1 MKEATPDIELSTVP
15 LERDSQPTTEAKQTP
30 LRRRHPLY
38 LALLSPCF
46 YPTPASRFWRRCPP
60 LLIQTLRLVS
70 FVIMTTV
77 TIFLLFQLII
87 ETGRT
92 SESYSVK
99 AARALAVIIVLH
111 MIFHVLLVLYFSA
124 YCYHGRAHL
133 EGGLFGLE
141 GQNSPEIAARYIR
154 EDISRDVISATCT
167 PSKKLFDEQLDLK
180 YDDLNRTTQND
191 ISRAMKSFS
200 LCLLNSEE
208 EIISFY
214 SLSDCSFRL
223 SVYLFTN
230 YIPLIA
236 LFHCTSLG
244 ESWVVAF
251 WSSSAMSCLWFFG
264 FGVQYWIYRLAYTEL
279 VFCVRRK
286 FIGENVEK
294 GPGDQSSLD
303 WWRIELSKKPFE
315 EIEHPKKAE
324 DIKSKYRLRHF

>member
-1 MKEATPDIELSTVP
+1 MKATTPDIELSTLP
-15 LERDSQPTTEAKQTP
+15 MEEDSQSTTEAKQTP

-60 LLIQTLRLVS
+60 LLIQTLRSVS
-70 FVIMTTV
+70 FVIMSTV
-77 TIFLLFQLII
+77 TILLLFQLII
-87 ETGRT
+87 ETSKT
-92 SESYSVK
+92 SEFYSVK
-99 AARALAVIIVLH
+99 VARALAVIIVLH
-111 MIFHVLLVLYFSA
+111 IIFHVLLVLYFRA
-124 YCYHGRAHL
+124 YCYHGRVHPH
-133 EGGLFGLE
+133 GGLFDLE
-141 GQNSPEIAARYIR
+141 EQNYPEMAARYIR

-167 PSKKLFDEQLDLK
+167 PSKKLVDERLNLK
-180 YDDLNRTTQND
+180 YDNLDKTTQDD
-191 ISRAMKSFS
+191 ISRAIESFS

-236 LFHCTSLG
+236 LFHCTSFG

-251 WSSSAMSCLWFFG
+251 WSSSALLCLWLFG
-264 FGVQYWIYRLAYTEL
+264 FGVQYWIYRLAYTEF
-279 VFCVRRK
+279 VFYVRRK
-286 FIGENVEK
+286 FIGQNAEK
-294 GPGDQSSLD
+294 GLGEQSSLE

-315 EIEHPKKAE
+315 EIERPEKAE